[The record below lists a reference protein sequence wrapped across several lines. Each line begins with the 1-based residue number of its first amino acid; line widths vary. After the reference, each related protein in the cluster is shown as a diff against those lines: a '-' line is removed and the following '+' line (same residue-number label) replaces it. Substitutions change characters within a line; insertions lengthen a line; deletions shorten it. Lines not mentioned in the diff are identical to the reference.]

1 MKLLIFILEVFYDFA
16 CEEEQGMSLYSV
28 TYQSF
33 QEIAVLFVRSLLSM
47 GAWGK
52 KIELKESLFVPK
64 FHKKFHEGSK

>member
-52 KIELKESLFVPK
+52 KNWVKRKFICTKVPQK
-64 FHKKFHEGSK
+64 VSWRL